1 MKIGLIG
8 VGTLGQFLLEEL
20 NQQNRIPGYQITA
33 VFDEREQKSN
43 KLAALGSTFSFQTY
57 HHLDDFLQS
66 PVDLII
72 ECANVAV
79 AKKFSKHILHKKD
92 LLLISVG
99 ALADVQLYQELGK
112 IAEEKQHKL
121 YLPSGAMGGLDVLR
135 AANLRGGLESVQLIT
150 KKPAHAFS
158 MQEID
163 RDTVVFDGSAK
174 DAIANYPEN
183 ANIAIIISLA
193 GIGVEDTK
201 VQMIAVPAVDQNTHH
216 LKAQGDFGK
225 LMLTLENHPIPDNPK
240 TSYLTALS
248 ILSALKSL
256 QEHIVIG

>member
-1 MKIGLIG
+1 M
-8 VGTLGQFLLEEL
+8 
-20 NQQNRIPGYQITA
+20 RI
-33 VFDEREQKSN
+33 E
-43 KLAALGSTFSFQTY
+43 Y
-57 HHLDDFLQS
+57 HAY
-66 PVDLII
+66 V
-72 ECANVAV
+72 C
-79 AKKFSKHILHKKD
+79 
-92 LLLISVG
+92 
-99 ALADVQLYQELGK
+99 
-112 IAEEKQHKL
+112 
-121 YLPSGAMGGLDVLR
+121 
-135 AANLRGGLESVQLIT
+135 
-150 KKPAHAFS
+150 S

-163 RDTVVFDGSAK
+163 RYIVVCDGSAK
-174 DAIANYPEN
+174 YAIANYPEN